1 MSLSVDVSTEGARS
15 PLGRAR
21 VMDVARATLEAEGVR
36 EAMVSITF
44 VDKKNIAKLNAE
56 HLSHRGPTDVISFGF
71 TRATTNDPVVGDI
84 YICPDVAREHAIE
97 RDEPV
102 RREIARL
109 VVHGLLH
116 VLGHDH
122 PLDERRESSPMWIRQ
137 ERLLARLKR
146 RALL

>member
-1 MSLSVDVSTEGARS
+1 MSLAVDVSVEGVRS

-21 VMDVARATLEAEGVR
+21 IVDVARATLKAEGVR
-36 EAMVSITF
+36 EAMVSITL
-44 VDKKNIAKLNAE
+44 VDKKSIAKLNAR

-71 TRATTNDPVVGDI
+71 TRATKHDPVVGDI

-109 VVHGLLH
+109 VVHGVLH

-122 PLDERRESSPMWIRQ
+122 PVDDGRESSAMWIRQ
-137 ERLLARLKR
+137 ERLLARVAR
-146 RALL
+146 RALV